1 MNHNFKLFLFI
12 ILFSLFLPSS
22 YAQQEYPFIDSEAVI
37 SMDFQDVSLKDVLKI
52 LSMQSGLNFIAS
64 ENVQDRKI
72 TLYLDKVSVQEA
84 MEKLFR
90 ANNLTY
96 ELDEDSNIFIVRD
109 WGKPKIETVT
119 RVFVLKYATVSS
131 SALLTEKINN
141 SSSSNS
147 TGSTANSNISSA
159 SAAITDVVK
168 KILTSDGSVIEDGR
182 LNSLVVTD
190 IPSRMPLIAQTIASL
205 DVSVPQV
212 MLEVEMLDVSK
223 KMVDN
228 LGFKFEENPF
238 TLVLP
243 SELQRATFFMGS
255 KSNIGKEG
263 AVTLGHTYAQ
273 MLAFLRTDTD
283 TRTLARPR
291 LLTLNNEPAEIKI
304 TTDEVIGEKV
314 TYNEQGIATERT
326 AERAQTGIS
335 LRVTPQIDLQTG
347 EITMFLYPSVKE
359 ARVSAMS
366 TDYRDPEERG
376 TKSLV
381 RVRDG
386 ETIIVGGLIRND
398 LEQSI
403 TRLPILSDIPIV
415 GALFRHKNTVKNQQ
429 RELLVFITP
438 HIIKDKNIALPK
450 IEETVLFE
458 DNSARSS
465 TAEKQTAI
473 KTSLNS
479 FEKIYK

>member
-1 MNHNFKLFLFI
+1 MNRNFKLFLSIFI
-12 ILFSLFLPSS
+12 FSLFLPSS
-22 YAQQEYPFIDSEAVI
+22 YAKQEYPFIDSEAVI
-37 SMDFQDVSLKDVLKI
+37 TMDFQDVSLRDVLKI

-72 TLYLDKVSVQEA
+72 TLYLDEVSVQEA

-90 ANNLTY
+90 ANNLVY
-96 ELDEDSNIFIVRD
+96 ELDEYSNIFIVRD

-119 RVFVLKYATVSS
+119 RVFVLKYATVSN
-131 SALLTEKINN
+131 SALLTEKGG
-141 SSSSNS
+141 
-147 TGSTANSNISSA
+147 TSSA
-159 SAAITDVVK
+159 NAAITDTVK
-168 KILTSDGSVIEDGR
+168 KILSNNGSVVEDSR
-182 LNSLVVTD
+182 LNGLVVTD
-190 IPSRMPLIAQTIASL
+190 IPSRMPLIAQTITSL
-205 DVSVPQV
+205 DVPVPQV

-223 KMVDN
+223 NMVDN
-228 LGFKFEENPF
+228 LGFKFEDNPF

-243 SELQRATFFMGS
+243 GEFQRRGASFFMGS
-255 KSNIGKEG
+255 KSNIGNEG
-263 AVTLGHTYAQ
+263 AVTLGQTYAQ
-273 MLAFLRTDTD
+273 ILAFLRTDTD

-304 TTDEVIGEKV
+304 ITDEVIGEKV
-314 TYNEQGIATERT
+314 TRNEVGTITERE

-359 ARVSAMS
+359 ARASAMG
-366 TDYRDPEERG
+366 DYRDPEERG

-386 ETIIVGGLIRND
+386 ETVIVGGLIRND
-398 LEQSI
+398 LERVTTQV
-403 TRLPILSDIPIV
+403 PIFSDIPII
-415 GALFRHKNTVKNQQ
+415 GALFRHKNTIKDRQ
-429 RELLVFITP
+429 RELLIFITP

-450 IEETVLFE
+450 IKETVFFE
-458 DNSARSS
+458 NNSAQGSA
-465 TAEKQTAI
+465 AEKQTAI